1 MRDREPV
8 GDTSTIAQCIAW
20 AAAQTCLFI
29 NSLALSN
36 ILKLDLIFVNFLFC
50 VRSVIKFPLYNEEK
64 NQYSNFKI
72 QSEQNPIIFL
82 TENFSIRIIE
92 LPKLVDGFSKIKAPL
107 DYWIYFMK
115 EAANLKGEE
124 MKTLIK
130 KNPKIKKAINEL
142 KFVYLNKKSREY
154 YEMKFKADMDYSN
167 DIT

>member
-1 MRDREPV
+1 M
-8 GDTSTIAQCIAW
+8 
-20 AAAQTCLFI
+20 
-29 NSLALSN
+29 
-36 ILKLDLIFVNFLFC
+36 
-50 VRSVIKFPLYNEEK
+50 YNEEK